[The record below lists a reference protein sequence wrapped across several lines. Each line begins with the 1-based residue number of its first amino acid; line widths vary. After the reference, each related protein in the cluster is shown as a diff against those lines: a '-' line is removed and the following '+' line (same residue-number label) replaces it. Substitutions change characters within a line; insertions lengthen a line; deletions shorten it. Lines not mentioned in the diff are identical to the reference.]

1 MNEKRVILVI
11 EDEKTISNFICRALT
26 ANDYKAIPAFSGKEG
41 LSLFFSH
48 GPDLI
53 LLDLGLPDMDG
64 MDILKEV
71 SGLPQ
76 ETPSSSSLPVT
87 GSRRR

>member
-48 GPDLI
+48 GPDLSI
-53 LLDLGLPDMDG
+53 
-64 MDILKEV
+64 IN
-71 SGLPQ
+71 SII
-76 ETPSSSSLPVT
+76 SRNT
-87 GSRRR
+87 GKSDV

>member
-11 EDEKTISNFICRALT
+11 EDEKTISNFICRALP

-53 LLDLGLPDMDG
+53 P
-64 MDILKEV
+64 V
-71 SGLPQ
+71 SYTHLVYR
-76 ETPSSSSLPVT
+76 VT
-87 GSRRR
+87 VYGP

>member
-41 LSLFFSH
+41 
-48 GPDLI
+48 PVPV
-53 LLDLGLPDMDG
+53 LLPR
-64 MDILKEV
+64 
-71 SGLPQ
+71 P
-76 ETPSSSSLPVT
+76 
-87 GSRRR
+87 

>member
-76 ETPSSSSLPVT
+76 ETLSSSSLPVT